1 MQDFTG
7 QYAFQ
12 SASFHFSLIALVFET
27 IFLCLVG
34 MCVRSASIESTNFG
48 GELGNIIM

>member
-1 MQDFTG
+1 MQDCTE

-12 SASFHFSLIALVFET
+12 PVSFHFSLIELLLEKKN
-27 IFLCLVG
+27 LCLAG

-48 GELGNIIM
+48 GEIGNIIM